1 MSCEALFIKR
11 YRQTVNLESGSPCLL
26 VISDESMV
34 YENETYDCKRFLI
47 SEKLLN
53 AAQIQYGKSLNMSTE
68 VKLTELNGIIKRHEV
83 ELTGEDVFADLN
95 AGKD

>member
-1 MSCEALFIKR
+1 MEIEMSLEALFIKR

-34 YENETYDCKRFLI
+34 YENENETYDCIRFLI
-47 SEKLLN
+47 FEKLLY

-68 VKLTELNGIIKRHEV
+68 VKLTELKGIIKRYRR
-83 ELTGEDVFADLN
+83 T
-95 AGKD
+95 